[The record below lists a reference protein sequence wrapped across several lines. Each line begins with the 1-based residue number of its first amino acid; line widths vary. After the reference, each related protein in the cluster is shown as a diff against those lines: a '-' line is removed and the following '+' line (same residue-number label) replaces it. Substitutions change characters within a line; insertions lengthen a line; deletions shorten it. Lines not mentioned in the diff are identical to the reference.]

1 MFIVT
6 KKQGESDDSL
16 LARFR
21 KKTVMSG
28 LLLELRDR
36 ERFKKP
42 SERKKEKKYKIEF
55 NRMLE
60 KKRNYWKMKIIPNF
74 LSEVKLELEKVT
86 WPKRDV
92 VINYLSLV
100 IIISIIVAAFVG
112 SVDFS
117 LTKSLEYLLQK

>member
-55 NRMLE
+55 ARMLE
-60 KKRNYWKMKIIPNF
+60 KKRNY
-74 LSEVKLELEKVT
+74 
-86 WPKRDV
+86 
-92 VINYLSLV
+92 
-100 IIISIIVAAFVG
+100 
-112 SVDFS
+112 
-117 LTKSLEYLLQK
+117 

>member
-1 MFIVT
+1 MFVVT

-42 SERKKEKKYKIEF
+42 SEKRKEKKYKLNF
-55 NRMLE
+55 ARMLE
-60 KKRNYWKMKIIPNF
+60 KKRNY
-74 LSEVKLELEKVT
+74 
-86 WPKRDV
+86 
-92 VINYLSLV
+92 
-100 IIISIIVAAFVG
+100 
-112 SVDFS
+112 
-117 LTKSLEYLLQK
+117 

>member
-6 KKQGESDDSL
+6 KKQGESDDAL

-42 SERKKEKKYKIEF
+42 SEKRKEKKYKLNF
-55 NRMLE
+55 ARMLE
-60 KKRNYWKMKIIPNF
+60 KKRNY
-74 LSEVKLELEKVT
+74 
-86 WPKRDV
+86 
-92 VINYLSLV
+92 
-100 IIISIIVAAFVG
+100 
-112 SVDFS
+112 
-117 LTKSLEYLLQK
+117 